1 MQSLPGS
8 LKNSLGHKIKINGRT
23 EQQVE
28 AFVPK
33 PPINKKLYESGKKS
47 SDTSRH
53 AAVLKSTARGPFG
66 SAKWEKKSFS
76 TEELNLQFPRKEARA
91 GSMLSVHHCT

>member
-1 MQSLPGS
+1 MSVPWDAVTARQSEKQSGTQDRNKW
-8 LKNSLGHKIKINGRT
+8 KNW
-23 EQQVE
+23 EQVE

-33 PPINKKLYESGKKS
+33 LSINKKLYESGKKS

-53 AAVLKSTARGPFG
+53 AAVLKSTARAPLG

-76 TEELNLQFPRKEARA
+76 TEELNLQFPK
-91 GSMLSVHHCT
+91 